1 MRSRGGAGRDAL
13 GTGSPDGTA
22 TSLFGSGA
30 PRARDFDPARPG
42 PTAGPPIPANGAGI
56 GSAAG
61 IHLSGE
67 ALMGLR
73 HLARRGSAPA
83 TRTLAGLPGGIVT
96 RRRGRGSEPEDVRL
110 WSEGDDRRFIDRN
123 ATARTGQL
131 HVRTHHDERD
141 RAVVLLAD
149 FRPSMLFGTRRALR
163 SVAAAEALALLGW
176 RVAADGGRVGLAV
189 AGSGAPTVL
198 RPSGGE
204 RAMIAVTGALA
215 QAHADALA
223 AESGAPARAEP
234 PLEATLALA
243 RSLLPAGGHLVIA
256 SALDDPG
263 PGFDELLTLLAER
276 IAIRLI
282 LVSDAF
288 ERARPPG
295 FYPFALADG
304 RRGTALPTA
313 AGPAE
318 ESAEARLADYA
329 HRGIAGV
336 RLDVE
341 TGPEAYAPLMERL
354 DAVL

>member
-1 MRSRGGAGRDAL
+1 
-13 GTGSPDGTA
+13 
-22 TSLFGSGA
+22 
-30 PRARDFDPARPG
+30 
-42 PTAGPPIPANGAGI
+42 
-56 GSAAG
+56 
-61 IHLSGE
+61 
-67 ALMGLR
+67 MGLR
-73 HLARRGSAPA
+73 HLARRGAAPA

-189 AGSGAPTVL
+189 ARAGAPTVL
-198 RPSGGE
+198 RPAGGE

-223 AESGAPARAEP
+223 AAGAAGSDA
-234 PLEATLALA
+234 PLEATLGLA

-256 SALDDPG
+256 SALDAPG
-263 PGFDELLTLLAER
+263 PGFDETLTLLAER
-276 IAIRLI
+276 VAIRLI

-288 ERARPPG
+288 ERTRPPG

-304 RRGTALPTA
+304 RRGTALPA
-313 AGPAE
+313 
-318 ESAEARLADYA
+318 
-329 HRGIAGV
+329 
-336 RLDVE
+336 
-341 TGPEAYAPLMERL
+341 
-354 DAVL
+354 

>member
-1 MRSRGGAGRDAL
+1 MFGLKIPRRAPPPPSAGEGTLRSWGGRDNARQEGSDGAGFGTRRDL
-13 GTGSPDGTA
+13 SGTDH
-22 TSLFGSGA
+22 
-30 PRARDFDPARPG
+30 
-42 PTAGPPIPANGAGI
+42 
-56 GSAAG
+56 G

-189 AGSGAPTVL
+189 ASAGAPTVL
-198 RPSGGE
+198 RPAGGE

-223 AESGAPARAEP
+223 AETGSPTRTEP
-234 PLEATLALA
+234 PLETTLGLA
-243 RSLLPAGGHLVIA
+243 RGLLPAGGHLVVA

-295 FYPFALADG
+295 YYPFALADG
-304 RRGTALPTA
+304 HWGTALSATA
-313 AGPAE
+313 TGQ
-318 ESAEARLADYA
+318 AEARLADYA
-329 HRGIAGV
+329 RRGIAGV

>member
-1 MRSRGGAGRDAL
+1 VFGFGQARRRSPLPAAGAV
-13 GTGSPDGTA
+13 
-22 TSLFGSGA
+22 
-30 PRARDFDPARPG
+30 G
-42 PTAGPPIPANGAGI
+42 PTAGGPFPAREAGRDR
-56 GSAAG
+56 AEHG

-149 FRPSMLFGTRRALR
+149 FRPAMLFGTRRALR

-189 AGSGAPTVL
+189 ASAGTPTVL
-198 RPSGGE
+198 RPAGGE

-215 QAHADALA
+215 QAHADALG

-295 FYPFALADG
+295 YYPFALADC

-313 AGPAE
+313 GGQADA
-318 ESAEARLADYA
+318 SAEARLADYA
-329 HRGIAGV
+329 RRGIAGV

>member
-1 MRSRGGAGRDAL
+1 
-13 GTGSPDGTA
+13 
-22 TSLFGSGA
+22 
-30 PRARDFDPARPG
+30 
-42 PTAGPPIPANGAGI
+42 
-56 GSAAG
+56 
-61 IHLSGE
+61 
-67 ALMGLR
+67 
-73 HLARRGSAPA
+73 
-83 TRTLAGLPGGIVT
+83 
-96 RRRGRGSEPEDVRL
+96 
-110 WSEGDDRRFIDRN
+110 
-123 ATARTGQL
+123 
-131 HVRTHHDERD
+131 VRTHHDERD

-189 AGSGAPTVL
+189 ASAGVPTVL
-198 RPSGGE
+198 RPAGGE

-215 QAHADALA
+215 QAHADALETVSA
-223 AESGAPARAEP
+223 ARAEPEP
-234 PLEATLALA
+234 PLEATLGLA
-243 RSLLPAGGHLVIA
+243 RSLLPAGGHLVVA

-288 ERARPPG
+288 ERIRPPG
-295 FYPFALADG
+295 YYPFALADG
-304 RRGTALPTA
+304 HRGTALPTA
-313 AGPAE
+313 TPVGQ
-318 ESAEARLADYA
+318 AEARLADYA

>member
-1 MRSRGGAGRDAL
+1 
-13 GTGSPDGTA
+13 
-22 TSLFGSGA
+22 
-30 PRARDFDPARPG
+30 
-42 PTAGPPIPANGAGI
+42 
-56 GSAAG
+56 
-61 IHLSGE
+61 
-67 ALMGLR
+67 MGLR
-73 HLARRGSAPA
+73 HLARRGAAPA

-96 RRRGRGSEPEDVRL
+96 KRRGRGSEPEDVRL

-149 FRPSMLFGTRRALR
+149 FRPSMLFGTRRTLR

-189 AGSGAPTVL
+189 ATSGAPTVL
-198 RPSGGE
+198 RPAGGE

-223 AESGAPARAEP
+223 AAGAAGSDA
-234 PLEATLALA
+234 PLEPILGLA

-256 SALDDPG
+256 SALDAPG
-263 PGFDELLTLLAER
+263 PGFDATLTLLAER
-276 IAIRLI
+276 VAIRLI

-295 FYPFALADG
+295 YYPFALADG

-313 AGPAE
+313 LPGE
-318 ESAEARLADYA
+318 TAEARLADYA
-329 HRGIAGV
+329 RRGIAGV

-341 TGPEAYAPLMERL
+341 AGPEAYAPLMERL

>member
-1 MRSRGGAGRDAL
+1 V
-13 GTGSPDGTA
+13 
-22 TSLFGSGA
+22 FGFGKAHRTIPS
-30 PRARDFDPARPG
+30 
-42 PTAGPPIPANGAGI
+42 PANGGGTGANSVRVAG
-56 GSAAG
+56 SRETG

-73 HLARRGSAPA
+73 HLARRGAAPA

-96 RRRGRGSEPEDVRL
+96 KRRGRGSEPEDVRL

-189 AGSGAPTVL
+189 ATAGAPTVL

-215 QAHADALA
+215 QAHAGALEAAGAAGSDA
-223 AESGAPARAEP
+223 
-234 PLEATLALA
+234 PLEPILGLA
-243 RSLLPAGGHLVIA
+243 RSLLPSGGHLVIA
-256 SALDDPG
+256 SALDTPG
-263 PGFDELLTLLAER
+263 PGFDATLTLLAER
-276 IAIRLI
+276 VAIRLI

-288 ERARPPG
+288 ERIRPPG

-304 RRGTALPTA
+304 RRGTALPAVLPGET
-313 AGPAE
+313 
-318 ESAEARLADYA
+318 AEARLADYA
-329 HRGIAGV
+329 RRGIAGV

-341 TGPEAYAPLMERL
+341 AGPEAYAPLMERL